1 MNVIAQNVFSMSI
14 MFKVTLCLAMISER
28 SSALSM
34 FKVPNNKRVQLHAQ
48 TDDTS
53 DMPNDQ
59 FYKLKIGSC
68 RFECYMVSPTA
79 FFFYRQTCHKEIN
92 KYKTR
97 NRYLVCKGFPSSAS
111 RTSLC

>member
-1 MNVIAQNVFSMSI
+1 
-14 MFKVTLCLAMISER
+14 MISER
-28 SSALSM
+28 SSALST

-68 RFECYMVSPTA
+68 RFECYMVSPTV
-79 FFFYRQTCHKEIN
+79 FFFIGK
-92 KYKTR
+92 
-97 NRYLVCKGFPSSAS
+97 LVTKK
-111 RTSLC
+111 